1 MTTHMLTWSR
11 LCPAWMLSLRI
22 CFIRLSVFDVKRLH
36 LSVVHLHTNQ
46 PLMLASGSVHPE
58 TRIHCQHISI
68 LEHYLHCQVV
78 RLELVGSG
86 DLGVAGEVDQVL
98 EDGDGEDPGQ
108 LVPGAGEGAPVLPG
122 VVTPLQGVQV
132 GVHPVHMPGH
142 GLVLYKE
149 FDWIWM
155 SPLI

>member
-1 MTTHMLTWSR
+1 MLTWSL

-22 CFIRLSVFDVKRLH
+22 IFIRLTLFVVKRLH

-46 PLMLASGSVHPE
+46 PLMLASGVVHPE
-58 TRIHCQHISI
+58 TRIHCQDIFSI
-68 LEHYLHCQVV
+68 EGLNLHCQVV
-78 RLELVGSG
+78 RFELVGSG
-86 DLGVAGEVDQVL
+86 DLGVPGEVDQVL

-108 LVPGAGEGAPVLPG
+108 LVPGPGEGAPVLPG

-142 GLVLYKE
+142 GQYGHVLYKE
-149 FDWIWM
+149 FDWTWI